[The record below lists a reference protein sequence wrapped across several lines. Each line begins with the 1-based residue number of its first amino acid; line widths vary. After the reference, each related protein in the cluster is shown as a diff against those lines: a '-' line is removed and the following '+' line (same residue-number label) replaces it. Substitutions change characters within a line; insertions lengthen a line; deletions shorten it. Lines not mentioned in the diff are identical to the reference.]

1 MRINR
6 PNMIYGLFV
15 IFLFLTIGNLLS
27 DLIGGFI
34 PGSVI
39 GMLLL
44 FASLLLKIVKADDIR
59 PSATTLTSNM
69 ALFFLPAGVGV
80 ITATAIL
87 EKFWA
92 SILISSII
100 STVLIIVAV
109 AWIQQ
114 KMEKWRQ

>member
-1 MRINR
+1 
-6 PNMIYGLFV
+6 
-15 IFLFLTIGNLLS
+15 
-27 DLIGGFI
+27 
-34 PGSVI
+34 
-39 GMLLL
+39 
-44 FASLLLKIVKADDIR
+44 
-59 PSATTLTSNM
+59 
-69 ALFFLPAGVGV
+69 LPAGVGV